1 MVERFHRRLK
11 TALNA
16 NGSSC
21 WTEVLPLVL
30 LSLRATVKED
40 LGCTPAEMVCG
51 ATLRIPGDFFPTP
64 ANPPLTDLTSYVD
77 RLRNTMAQL
86 RPQPSRPC
94 TRPSFQ
100 HPLLESATHVFVRY
114 DGTRKPLQ
122 HPYDGPF
129 RVIKRSQKHFTLQV
143 RNRQDTLSIDRLKPA
158 FLDEPG
164 DSPSSFASVS
174 APTSGVV
181 SLVELPCSPSPR
193 PATSVT
199 TRSPRHVR
207 WALPLATACP

>member
-1 MVERFHRRLK
+1 MVY
-11 TALNA
+11 
-16 NGSSC
+16 
-21 WTEVLPLVL
+21 
-30 LSLRATVKED
+30 D
-40 LGCTPAEMVCG
+40 

-64 ANPPLTDLTSYVD
+64 ANPPLADLTSYVD

-100 HPLLESATHVFVRY
+100 HPLLESATHVFVRHE
-114 DGTRKPLQ
+114 GTRKPPQ

-129 RVIKRSQKHFTLQV
+129 RVIKRSQKHFTLQLG
-143 RNRQDTLSIDRLKPA
+143 NPQDTVSIDRLKPA
-158 FLDEPG
+158 FLDQPG
-164 DSPSSFASVS
+164 DPPSSFASVS

-181 SLVELPCSPSPR
+181 SPVGLPCSPSLR
-193 PATSVT
+193 PATSAS

-207 WALPLATACP
+207 